1 MKTPFGNAK
10 INNHGYYYIS
20 TGNEYNNQLLH
31 RLLFMKYWRT
41 DIPEGYVI
49 HHKDGNK
56 LNNCTMN
63 LQLVK
68 NEEHSRLHGVNKLGK
83 SMSFNKTGY
92 YRVFKEHDKGYKQG
106 FTYCYEVDDSRLN
119 TKHRKKKK
127 IRRTDLN
134 KLEKEVKRQGYPWK
148 KIEVT
153 NNV

>member
-31 RLLFMKYWRT
+31 TLLFMKYWRT

-49 HHKDGNK
+49 HHKDGN
-56 LNNCTMN
+56 
-63 LQLVK
+63 
-68 NEEHSRLHGVNKLGK
+68 
-83 SMSFNKTGY
+83 
-92 YRVFKEHDKGYKQG
+92 
-106 FTYCYEVDDSRLN
+106 
-119 TKHRKKKK
+119 
-127 IRRTDLN
+127 RTDLN

-148 KIEVT
+148 KIEGT